1 MMSMKMEMLPA
12 HCTGGKMSTGERG
25 FTLIEVMIAAFILAV
40 GLMAMGAVQ
49 MTSMRSGGDSFMRTQ
64 ASIAAADM
72 ADRMRA
78 NITGVNAGN
87 YAAVAGPPVNPGFD
101 CITATC
107 TAAQMATL
115 DAFQWLNSL
124 TQSRGLARATGTVA
138 CPAGGG
144 ICTITVMWDGRHNGA
159 AGTGCNP
166 AVPTDLI
173 CYQVAVQP

>member
-1 MMSMKMEMLPA
+1 MSIGA
-12 HCTGGKMSTGERG
+12 HRLARTANGESG
-25 FTLIEVMIAAFILAV
+25 FTLIEVMIAAFVLTV

-101 CITATC
+101 CIAAAC
-107 TAAQMATL
+107 TSAQVATL

-124 TQSRGLARATGTVA
+124 TANRGLARATGTVA
-138 CPAGGG
+138 CPGAGA

-166 AVPTDLI
+166 SNRADLI
-173 CYQVAVQP
+173 CYRVAFQP